1 MKYVSA
7 YMMAVLS
14 GNNTPSKKDVT
25 KILAS
30 VGVEV
35 DDETV
40 DALIKSMEGKVPHE
54 VIAEG
59 MKKLQAMPSG
69 GGGGGAPAA
78 AAPAAGGGGG
88 GGGAA
93 AAPAEAKKEEEEEEE
108 EDLGFSL
115 FD

>member
-7 YMMAVLS
+7 FLMATLS
-14 GNNTPSKKDVT
+14 GNDSPSKKDVT
-25 KILAS
+25 KILSA

-35 DDETV
+35 DDEAL
-40 DALIKSMEGKVPHE
+40 DAFMKAVEGKVPHE
-54 VIAEG
+54 VIAAG
-59 MKKLQAMPSG
+59 MTKLQSMP
-69 GGGGGAPAA
+69 A
-78 AAPAAGGGGG
+78 GGGG

-93 AAPAEAKKEEEEEEE
+93 AAPAAAGGGGKGEPAAAAAKKEEPEEEEE